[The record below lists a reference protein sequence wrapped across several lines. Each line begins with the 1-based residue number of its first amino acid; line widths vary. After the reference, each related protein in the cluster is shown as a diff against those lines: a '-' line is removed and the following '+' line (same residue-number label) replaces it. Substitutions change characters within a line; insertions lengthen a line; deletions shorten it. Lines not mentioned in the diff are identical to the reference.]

1 MLGLT
6 EHVHLVGVGGIGMSG
21 IAEILLNLG
30 FQVSGSDLRE
40 NEITA
45 NLARLG
51 AKIYTGHDGKFV
63 ERADVVVTSSAIRP
77 TNPEIIAAKAAKIP
91 VIPRAEML
99 AELMRMK
106 SYGIAVAGAHGKT
119 TTTSLMALTLA
130 AAGFDPTV
138 VVGGRVDSIGSNAK
152 LGGGDTFVT
161 EADESDGSFLLLSPT
176 VAVVT
181 NIDLEHMDYYTG
193 LEQLKRTFLEF
204 INKVPFYGLSV
215 LCYDDENVRSLIPA
229 IRKRL
234 TTYGLSPEAEFRATD
249 IASDGFHTRFTA
261 RHGKHGVLGEVVL
274 PLPGRHMVQNAMA
287 VVAVAHELDI
297 PFASTA
303 ATLRD
308 FTGVRRRFQKVGL
321 INDILV
327 IDDYGHHPTEIKA
340 TLAGAR
346 AGFDRRL
353 VVALQPHRY
362 TRTRDLFDEF
372 LTAFQE
378 ADKVLVTDI
387 YAASETPIEGV
398 TAQKLVDGIRAMGHP
413 DVVYAPDK
421 KDLLNRLV
429 EAARPGDLIIT
440 LGAGDLNQLAEKL
453 VQRLEAKFA

>member
-353 VVALQPHRY
+353 VVAFQPHRY